1 MTQSNLEKIK
11 AEFGARACTLFGGG
25 VGLRGGLTCTVKDVD
40 GADPVMDFIGSTGQ
54 VDRYNEQID
63 QTGWDL
69 TAFRAN
75 PVIPDCHNYDSVAR
89 ILGRADSIEVKDGAL
104 VNRVRFCL
112 DNPLGAM
119 AYKMAKSGFIKSQS
133 VGFIPLEWVN
143 GKAASDPDRIYKKA
157 ELLEVSLVVVP
168 ANAGAT
174 VGLALKSG
182 AISQQ
187 DIRETLD
194 MLKEFCGDNNQKPGA
209 KGCVSDSGAYD
220 AQLLQEAAHHSR
232 TFNAVARSLEGVL
245 RK

>member
-11 AEFGARACTLFGGG
+11 AEFGARVCTLNGGL
-25 VGLRGGLTCTVKDVD
+25 VGLRGGLACTIKDL
-40 GADPVMDFIGSTGQ
+40 GGEEPVMDFIGSTGQ

-63 QTGWDL
+63 QRGWDL

-89 ILGRADSIEVKDGAL
+89 ILGRADSIEVKDGQL
-104 VNRVRFCL
+104 INRVRFCL

-133 VGFIPLEWVN
+133 VGFIPLEWEN
-143 GKAASDPDRIYKKA
+143 GKTADAPDRLYKKC

-174 VGLALKSG
+174 VGMALKSG
-182 AISQQ
+182 AIQRH
-187 DIRETLD
+187 DIQATLA
-194 MLKEFCGDNNQKPGA
+194 MLKEFCGDVKQTPDATGGA
-209 KGCVSDSGAYD
+209 SGAGVFD
-220 AQLLQEAAHHSR
+220 AQLLQMAR
-232 TFNAVARSLEGVL
+232 TLRSVL
-245 RK
+245 AK

>member
-1 MTQSNLEKIK
+1 MSQSNLEKIK
-11 AEFGARACTLFGGG
+11 ADALRKEFGARVCTLFGGG
-25 VGLRGGLTCTVKDVD
+25 VGLRGGLACTVKDVD

-119 AYKMAKSGFIKSQS
+119 AYKMAKTGFIKSQS

-143 GKAASDPDRIYKKA
+143 GKSATDPDRIYKKA

-174 VGLALKSG
+174 VGMELKSG
-182 AISQQ
+182 AITSK
-187 DIRETLD
+187 DISDTLD
-194 MLKEFCGDNNQKPGA
+194 MLRKLSEDKSGTPAGGAAAGDVIA
-209 KGCVSDSGAYD
+209 
-220 AQLLQEAAHHSR
+220 AQLEELKRSASSL
-232 TFNAVARSLEGVL
+232 FAR
-245 RK
+245 